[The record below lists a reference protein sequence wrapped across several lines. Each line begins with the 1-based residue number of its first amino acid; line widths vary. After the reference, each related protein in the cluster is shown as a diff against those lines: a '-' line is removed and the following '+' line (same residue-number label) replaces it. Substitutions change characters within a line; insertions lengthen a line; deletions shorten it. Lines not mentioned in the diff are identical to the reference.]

1 MKIYSQPNVATP
13 QNYGVQNNE
22 NTIKKT
28 KTNSETIKSAL
39 FEKGTPAEIIG
50 RSQLCSFKGVS
61 SFKNSKFTYENVA
74 KNSFLGGK
82 VTEKME
88 YDSKTGDFVFLKNIN
103 GVLIHEERYN
113 PKEQSSYVM
122 NVDADGY
129 KTETEKNLNG
139 TCTIVKNP
147 DGFEILKEK
156 SDNNGN
162 FEKIKTEYNIGR
174 QIVETLNLGV
184 EGIHVYDLR
193 TGEEV
198 FDGELVEIRTYDEQ
212 TDSYLTH
219 NILTKILLKE
229 EFCDSE
235 KNTKTIIDYDKET
248 GNKQKKTVIGRG
260 TTRITKYDE
269 TGKMIISDVARRKMQ
284 DGSVHTL
291 TYSPTNPNEL
301 LRVDVNRPDNTKDVL
316 FYEKNLIKTKEHYN
330 GNKLAYTEERMK
342 DGKSVKSRTYYF
354 ENGTKRTD
362 EYSLENPKIRT
373 RSYRTDMNN
382 RLIQMQIYNKTGEF
396 VEKERNYAPDMS
408 YTEILYG
415 VNGEIISVNEYDK
428 NGNPKID
435 TRERERKFND
445 YSRINFFDEDDFS
458 DEKTVIPDKEEV
470 LPRLDK
476 QVSTNRGLSSYDY
489 MELATVL
496 DIKDIDLEQAD
507 GKEIRKLII
516 KFHPDRN
523 PDDKYATTIT
533 QILNYIYS
541 TVK

>member
-1 MKIYSQPNVATP
+1 MKVYSQPNIIAP
-13 QNYGVQNNE
+13 LNLGVKNNE
-22 NTIKKT
+22 KTIDEIK
-28 KTNSETIKSAL
+28 NFSSTIKSAL
-39 FEKGTPAEIIG
+39 FEKNTPAEIIG
-50 RSQLCSFKGVS
+50 RSQLCSFKGVN
-61 SFKNSKFTYENVA
+61 SFKNNKFTYENVS
-74 KNSFLGGK
+74 KNSILGGK
-82 VTEKME
+82 VVENVD
-88 YDSKTGDFVFLKNIN
+88 YDSKNGSLIFKKSIN
-103 GVLIHEERYN
+103 GFLIHEERYN
-113 PKEQSSYVM
+113 PKDESSYVM

-129 KTETEKNLNG
+129 KTETEKNSNG

-147 DGFEILKEK
+147 DGFEVLKEK
-156 SDNNGN
+156 SDNDGN

-174 QIVETLNLGV
+174 QIVETLNHGV
-184 EGIHVYDLR
+184 EGIHVYDLM

-198 FDGELVEIRTYDEQ
+198 FDGKLVEITTYDEQ
-212 TDSYLTH
+212 TGSFLTH

-229 EFCDSE
+229 ESTDS
-235 KNTKTIIDYDKET
+235 KKKIRTIIDYDKKT
-248 GNKQKKTVIGRG
+248 GNKQQKTLIGRG

-269 TGKMIISDVARRKMQ
+269 TGRIIVSDIERRKMQ

-301 LRVDVNRPDNTKDVL
+301 LRVDVNRPDNTKDIL
-316 FYEKNLIKTKEHYN
+316 FYEKNLIKTKERYN
-330 GNKLAYTEERMK
+330 GKNLVYTEKRMN
-342 DGKSVKSRTYYF
+342 DGKNVKSRTYYF

-362 EYSLENPKIRT
+362 EFSPENPKIRT
-373 RSYRTDMNN
+373 CSYRTDMNN

-445 YSRINFFDEDDFS
+445 YSKINFFDEDDFT
-458 DEKTVIPDKEEV
+458 EGKTVVPDKEEV
-470 LPRLDK
+470 LSRLDK
-476 QVSTNRGLSSYDY
+476 QVSTNKGLSSYDY
-489 MELATVL
+489 TELASVL
-496 DIKDIDLEQAD
+496 NIKDVDLEQAN

-523 PDDKYATTIT
+523 PDDKYANTIT

>member
-1 MKIYSQPNVATP
+1 MKIYSQPNIIAP
-13 QNYGVQNNE
+13 LNLGVKNNE
-22 NTIKKT
+22 KTINEIK
-28 KTNSETIKSAL
+28 NFSSTIKSTL

-50 RSQLCSFKGVS
+50 RSQVCSFKGVS

-122 NVDADGY
+122 NVDSDGY

-147 DGFEILKEK
+147 DGFEVLKEK
-156 SDNNGN
+156 SDNDGN
-162 FEKIKTEYNIGR
+162 FEKVKTEYNIGR

-198 FDGELVEIRTYDEQ
+198 FDGELVEIRTYDEK
-212 TDSYLTH
+212 TGSYLTH

-269 TGKMIISDVARRKMQ
+269 TGKMIISDVARKKMQ

-362 EYSLENPKIRT
+362 EFSLENPRIRT
-373 RSYRTDMNN
+373 RSYRTDMSN

-470 LPRLDK
+470 LTRLDK

-489 MELATVL
+489 MELASVL
-496 DIKDIDLEQAD
+496 DIKDVDLEQAN

-523 PDDKYATTIT
+523 PGDKYATTIT

>member
-1 MKIYSQPNVATP
+1 MKVYSQPNIIAP
-13 QNYGVQNNE
+13 LNSGVKNNE
-22 NTIKKT
+22 KTINEIK
-28 KTNSETIKSAL
+28 NFSSTIKSAL

-61 SFKNSKFTYENVA
+61 SFKNSKFTYENLSRTGLLGEKVA
-74 KNSFLGGK
+74 
-82 VTEKME
+82 EKME
-88 YDSKTGDFVFLKNIN
+88 YDSKTGNFVFLKNIN

-129 KTETEKNLNG
+129 KTETEKNSNG
-139 TCTIVKNP
+139 TCTTVKNP
-147 DGFEILKEK
+147 DGLEVLKEK
-156 SDNNGN
+156 SDNDGN
-162 FEKIKTEYNIGR
+162 FEKVKTEYNIGR
-174 QIVETLNLGV
+174 QIVETLNRGV

-198 FDGELVEIRTYDEQ
+198 FDGELVEITTYDEK
-212 TDSYLTH
+212 TGSYLTH

-269 TGKMIISDVARRKMQ
+269 TGKMIVSDVERRKMQ

-301 LRVDVNRPDNTKDVL
+301 LRVDVNRPDNTKDIL

-330 GNKLAYTEERMK
+330 GNKLAYTEERMN

-362 EYSLENPKIRT
+362 EFSLENPKIRT

-445 YSRINFFDEDDFS
+445 YSRINFFDEDDFT
-458 DEKTVIPDKEEV
+458 EGKTVVPDKEEV
-470 LPRLDK
+470 LSRLDK
-476 QVSTNRGLSSYDY
+476 QVSTNKGLSSYDY
-489 MELATVL
+489 TELASVL
-496 DIKDIDLEQAD
+496 DIKDVDLEQAN

-523 PDDKYATTIT
+523 PGDKYATTIT